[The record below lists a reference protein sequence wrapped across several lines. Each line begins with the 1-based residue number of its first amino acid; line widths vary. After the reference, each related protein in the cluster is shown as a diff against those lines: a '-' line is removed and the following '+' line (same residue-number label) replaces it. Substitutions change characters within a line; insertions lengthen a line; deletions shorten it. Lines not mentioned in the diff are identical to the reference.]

1 MSAQAP
7 ILEPKAQFAADVR
20 EGLSKRPQKELP
32 SSYLYDSIGSA
43 LFEAITL
50 LPEYGLTRADA
61 RLLQRCAPDIV
72 RHLPGRLTV
81 AELGSGS
88 GTKTRWILEALSQRP
103 SAIYYP
109 IDISRAALARC
120 IGELEGLHG
129 VDIVPLART
138 YLSGMAEIA
147 SRRRPDERLLVLFLG
162 STIGNFQNGAAES
175 FLGEVRNQ
183 LAAGDALLLGTDL
196 EKPVEQLLL
205 AYDDPTGVTAAFNL
219 NLLARINRE
228 LDGDFDLRNF
238 AHQASYN
245 DQERRIEMHLRA
257 KRRQTVSIR
266 AADFTF
272 SIEEGETI
280 WTEACHKYR
289 RSDLAGMARSCGFTP
304 GAQWVDDEW
313 PFAEN
318 LWLA

>member
-1 MSAQAP
+1 MPAQAP
-7 ILEPKAQFAADVR
+7 ILEPQAQFAADVR
-20 EGLSKRPQKELP
+20 AGLSKTPQKELP
-32 SSYLYDSIGSA
+32 SSYLYDNIGSA

-61 RLLQRCAPDIV
+61 RLLQRYAPDIV

-81 AELGSGS
+81 VELGSGS
-88 GTKTRWILEALSQRP
+88 GAKTRWILEALAQRHP
-103 SAIYYP
+103 AVYYP

-120 IGELEGLHG
+120 IGELEDLRG
-129 VDIVPLART
+129 VDIVPLARP

-147 SRRRPDERLLVLFLG
+147 SRRKPDERLLVLFLG
-162 STIGNFQNGAAES
+162 STIGNFEDGEAVR

-183 LAAGDALLLGTDL
+183 LVAGDALLLGTDL
-196 EKPVEQLLL
+196 EKPVPQLLL

-228 LDGDFDLRNF
+228 LDGDFELRSF
-238 AHQASYN
+238 VHQARYN
-245 DQERRIEMHLRA
+245 GNQRRIEMHLGA

-266 AADFTF
+266 GADFTF

-289 RSDLAGMARSCGFTP
+289 PSDLARMARRCGFTP